1 MLDIFEQE
9 KILDRAQQVGEQLQ
23 SRLRAMQADLPIIGE
38 VRGLGPMAAIELVRD
53 PHTREPAPEVTDHVV
68 ALARERGVLLIK
80 AGLHGNVLRILAPL
94 VIDDALL
101 DHALDTLAGVIADA
115 TK

>member
-1 MLDIFEQE
+1 
-9 KILDRAQQVGEQLQ
+9 
-23 SRLRAMQADLPIIGE
+23 
-38 VRGLGPMAAIELVRD
+38 MAAIELVRD
-53 PHTREPAPEVTDHVV
+53 PHTREPAPEVTDRVV

-80 AGLHGNVLRILAPL
+80 AGLHGNVVRILAPL